1 MDEVG
6 GDWLAS
12 LARQCTSADR
22 KSPSNPSGSVGSA
35 NINNNNSNNV
45 LTKAQRIERRNQK
58 RSQREERKRSA
69 EEARQQRIARKRQ
82 YTKHGS
88 DSEIVRAKSSSE
100 GGNRATPKS
109 RGVITSTTKQA
120 LSRLSASLEST
131 LSSNEVHQKSN
142 ISLLSKIHPKKDNNK
157 HSPSTSSSP
166 QKIIP
171 TAIIINGLPAELSG
185 KATKRSTL
193 RPDSKELQP
202 RIRDYNGQG
211 LVRPSLYLPFND
223 PSFVPKLELEFH
235 EHVPGF
241 FGKAKKK
248 ASKKDEDMMLWKKC
262 LKAKVTTGAGGGGAK
277 ERTR

>member
-12 LARQCTSADR
+12 LARQCTSAER
-22 KSPSNPSGSVGSA
+22 KSSSNPSGSVGSV
-35 NINNNNSNNV
+35 NNKNSNSNNF
-45 LTKAQRIERRNQK
+45 LTKAERIERRDQK
-58 RSQREERKRSA
+58 RSQREERKRLA

-82 YTKHGS
+82 KTKHGS
-88 DSEIVRAKSSSE
+88 EIVPAKSSPG
-100 GGNRATPKS
+100 GGNGVTPKS

-120 LSRLSASLEST
+120 ISRLSASLEYT
-131 LSSNEVHQKSN
+131 LSSHHVHQKMN
-142 ISLLSKIHPKKDNNK
+142 LSLLPTIRQKKDKNK
-157 HSPSTSSSP
+157 SSPSTSPSP
-166 QKIIP
+166 SN
-171 TAIIINGLPAELSG
+171 IINGLPAELSG

-202 RIRDYNGQG
+202 RTRDYNGQG
-211 LVRPSLYLPFND
+211 LVRPSLFLPFND

-262 LKAKVTTGAGGGGAK
+262 LKAKVKGAGGAK
-277 ERTR
+277 DRVTTGKI

>member
-12 LARQCTSADR
+12 LARQCTSAER
-22 KSPSNPSGSVGSA
+22 KSSSNPSGSVGSV
-35 NINNNNSNNV
+35 NNNNSNNNNF
-45 LTKAQRIERRNQK
+45 LTKAQRIERRDLK

-69 EEARQQRIARKRQ
+69 EEARQQHIARKRQ
-82 YTKHGS
+82 KTKHVP
-88 DSEIVRAKSSSE
+88 EIVRAKSSTE
-100 GGNRATPKS
+100 GGNGTTPKS

-120 LSRLSASLEST
+120 LSRLSASLKST
-131 LSSNEVHQKSN
+131 LSSHHVHQKTN
-142 ISLLSKIHPKKDNNK
+142 LSFLPTIRQKKDKNK
-157 HSPSTSSSP
+157 SSPSTSSSP
-166 QKIIP
+166 P
-171 TAIIINGLPAELSG
+171 NIINGLPAELSG

-223 PSFVPKLELEFH
+223 PSFVPKLEMEFH

-262 LKAKVTTGAGGGGAK
+262 LKAKVMEAGEGGGAK
-277 ERTR
+277 DRVKRGNR

>member
-1 MDEVG
+1 
-6 GDWLAS
+6 
-12 LARQCTSADR
+12 
-22 KSPSNPSGSVGSA
+22 VGSA
-35 NINNNNSNNV
+35 NISNNV
-45 LTKAQRIERRNQK
+45 LTKAQRIERRDQK

-82 YTKHGS
+82 YTKYG
-88 DSEIVRAKSSSE
+88 SEIVRAKSSSG
-100 GGNRATPKS
+100 GGNGATPKS

-131 LSSNEVHQKSN
+131 LSSHEVQQKSS
-142 ISLLSKIHPKKDNNK
+142 ISLIYPNPKMRPKKDKNK
-157 HSPSTSSSP
+157 QSPSTSSSP
-166 QKIIP
+166 
-171 TAIIINGLPAELSG
+171 TTTTIIINGLPAELSG

-262 LKAKVTTGAGGGGAK
+262 FKAKVKGAGECGGAK
-277 ERTR
+277 EID

>member
-12 LARQCTSADR
+12 LARQCTSAER
-22 KSPSNPSGSVGSA
+22 KSSSNFSGSVGSV
-35 NINNNNSNNV
+35 NNKSNNSNNF
-45 LTKAQRIERRNQK
+45 LTKAERIERRDQK
-58 RSQREERKRSA
+58 RSQREGRKRLA

-82 YTKHGS
+82 KTKHG
-88 DSEIVRAKSSSE
+88 SEIVRAKSSSG
-100 GGNRATPKS
+100 GGNGATPKS

-120 LSRLSASLEST
+120 ISRLSASLEYT
-131 LSSNEVHQKSN
+131 LSSHHVHQKTS
-142 ISLLSKIHPKKDNNK
+142 ISLLPTIRQKKDKNK
-157 HSPSTSSSP
+157 SSPSTSPSP
-166 QKIIP
+166 SN
-171 TAIIINGLPAELSG
+171 IINGLPAELSG

-202 RIRDYNGQG
+202 RTRDYNGQG

-262 LKAKVTTGAGGGGAK
+262 LKAKVKGAGVGGTKDRVTGK
-277 ERTR
+277 I

>member
-1 MDEVG
+1 
-6 GDWLAS
+6 L
-12 LARQCTSADR
+12 
-22 KSPSNPSGSVGSA
+22 
-35 NINNNNSNNV
+35 
-45 LTKAQRIERRNQK
+45 
-58 RSQREERKRSA
+58 
-69 EEARQQRIARKRQ
+69 
-82 YTKHGS
+82 
-88 DSEIVRAKSSSE
+88 
-100 GGNRATPKS
+100 
-109 RGVITSTTKQA
+109 
-120 LSRLSASLEST
+120 
-131 LSSNEVHQKSN
+131 
-142 ISLLSKIHPKKDNNK
+142 
-157 HSPSTSSSP
+157 SP

-171 TAIIINGLPAELSG
+171 TTTIIINGLPAEPSG

-262 LKAKVTTGAGGGGAK
+262 LKAKVTGAGGGTK
-277 ERTR
+277 EQDKGTGKF